1 MNIFESYFS
10 VDYKKPTALICM
22 TAFALSIPF
31 RILGYK
37 EYLGR
42 PIYLFS
48 QVILPVLCAALMI
61 VFLIGFGKEKL
72 SLTLI
77 PLTLGVIS
85 FIFKLFI
92 DPRFTGILHHVVCA
106 ILYSAII
113 VLWQL
118 TVSGKIK
125 NKWVIVI
132 LFALPFLF
140 HIFAEDL
147 PVVMGFS
154 PALSTSMWLKEFSML
169 CIMFGLSMCGMAFE
183 KK

>member
-37 EYLGR
+37 
-42 PIYLFS
+42 
-48 QVILPVLCAALMI
+48 
-61 VFLIGFGKEKL
+61 
-72 SLTLI
+72 
-77 PLTLGVIS
+77 
-85 FIFKLFI
+85 
-92 DPRFTGILHHVVCA
+92 
-106 ILYSAII
+106 
-113 VLWQL
+113 
-118 TVSGKIK
+118 
-125 NKWVIVI
+125 
-132 LFALPFLF
+132 
-140 HIFAEDL
+140 EDL